1 MRRPAS
7 AVVALPSA
15 YPAEHVR
22 LVPGR
27 ARPTGP
33 FAIAFVA
40 LIIAAAAT
48 QMLTPG
54 RGLPA
59 NNSRARASTVL
70 PVTAWGPVSRAIGR
84 DVAAY
89 RATPAGARYLISNA
103 QQRLRAQFSPA
114 GVTVRSGRLVL
125 DVRLRADGYGD
136 ALRPLAP
143 VAPAAQANRVF
154 YRHGSLQEWY
164 VNGPLGLEQGFT
176 LSSRPAG
183 HRNGPV
189 TLELS
194 LAGNARAVL
203 SDGGQAVTFSRA
215 GASLAYRGLVATDAR
230 GRRLPAWLQLRGR
243 QLLLHVNDTGARYP
257 LVIDPFIQQARLTAS
272 DGAAGDGLGSS
283 VAVQGN
289 TIVVGAPFATVNG
302 NTGQGAVYVFV
313 KPRSGW
319 QNATETAKLT
329 ASDGTANG
337 WLGGGYSV
345 GNDGVGISGDTIVA
359 GACECI
365 LPATGAGALY
375 VFVEPKG
382 GWRDATET
390 AELTASDGVEGDGLG
405 ASVAIQ
411 GSTIVGGAD
420 FATVNGAQ
428 SQGAAYVF
436 VEPRGGWRNET
447 EAAKLTAPA
456 AGENSYV
463 GSSVGIWGNTVI
475 AGAPFASA
483 TGIAGEGAAYVFVEP
498 RGGWRDETDTAAL
511 TPSDGAY
518 ADAFGGAVAIS
529 YGTVVAGAPNY
540 EWPTDPSND
549 PAGAVYVF
557 AEPQGGWRSA
567 TETAKLT
574 ASDGVGG
581 DWLGSSVAIQGNA
594 VIAGA
599 ENATVNG
606 SAGEGAVYVFYKP
619 ARGWANETDAAK
631 VAASGGAADG
641 SFGQG
646 VWLSGNTLVVGAPYA
661 TVGGT
666 LAQGAAY
673 VFAGGW
679 GWPQSVTDSVSPAA
693 RIQTRAAVRPARP
706 CTPHVAHDRAL
717 TPRIPL
723 RASRNRP
730 KC

>member
-289 TIVVGAPFATVNG
+289 TIVVGAPMSTSQCSRLRDAYAHARAQEHTKVIVLLGGDGYFSNGIHLNEIEAADDPAEESWRNLHAIDDLIKDILETDSHLVISAIAGDAAAGGVPLALAADYVLAREDIILNPYYQHMGGLYGSEYWTYLLPRRVGPATTARLTGPPFRAIGTREAVKIGLLDAAFGTNLEDFRARTARLAEQTAHDG
-302 NTGQGAVYVFV
+302 LHQARLQDKRRRRTHDEHAKPLQAYRQEELAHCHQCFFGPNTGYHDARQRFVY
-313 KPRSGW
+313 KLPAR
-319 QNATETAKLT
+319 ETA
-329 ASDGTANG
+329 D
-337 WLGGGYSV
+337 
-345 GNDGVGISGDTIVA
+345 
-359 GACECI
+359 
-365 LPATGAGALY
+365 
-375 VFVEPKG
+375 
-382 GWRDATET
+382 
-390 AELTASDGVEGDGLG
+390 
-405 ASVAIQ
+405 Q
-411 GSTIVGGAD
+411 
-420 FATVNGAQ
+420 Q
-428 SQGAAYVF
+428 
-436 VEPRGGWRNET
+436 
-447 EAAKLTAPA
+447 
-456 AGENSYV
+456 
-463 GSSVGIWGNTVI
+463 
-475 AGAPFASA
+475 
-483 TGIAGEGAAYVFVEP
+483 
-498 RGGWRDETDTAAL
+498 
-511 TPSDGAY
+511 
-518 ADAFGGAVAIS
+518 
-529 YGTVVAGAPNY
+529 
-540 EWPTDPSND
+540 
-549 PAGAVYVF
+549 
-557 AEPQGGWRSA
+557 
-567 TETAKLT
+567 
-574 ASDGVGG
+574 
-581 DWLGSSVAIQGNA
+581 
-594 VIAGA
+594 
-599 ENATVNG
+599 
-606 SAGEGAVYVFYKP
+606 P
-619 ARGWANETDAAK
+619 AR
-631 VAASGGAADG
+631 
-641 SFGQG
+641 
-646 VWLSGNTLVVGAPYA
+646 
-661 TVGGT
+661 
-666 LAQGAAY
+666 LA
-673 VFAGGW
+673 
-679 GWPQSVTDSVSPAA
+679 
-693 RIQTRAAVRPARP
+693 I
-706 CTPHVAHDRAL
+706 
-717 TPRIPL
+717 
-723 RASRNRP
+723 
-730 KC
+730 